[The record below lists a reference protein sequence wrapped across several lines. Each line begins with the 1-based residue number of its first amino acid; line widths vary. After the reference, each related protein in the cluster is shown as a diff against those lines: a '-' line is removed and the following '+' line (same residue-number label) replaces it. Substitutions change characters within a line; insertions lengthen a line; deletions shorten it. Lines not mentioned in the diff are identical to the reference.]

1 MKPLTLALA
10 GLEDEDVTDFR
21 RVFGKLRGQLE
32 ADWRLTDDHDADL
45 TVVDIDSIHGHMDWL
60 RLTGS
65 GTRTAV
71 YTSAQY
77 AKEADLSLFK
87 PLAAENL
94 ADILN
99 AVAAEGTGSDGG
111 PSQRRRDSAGQ
122 KATARAG
129 AVQAGAGSGRGRDC
143 SRIRQGGGGAPAA
156 PQPVPEGRP
165 RPVQAVSRPEPEPE
179 PTKWSRSRTRY
190 RPRESSRA
198 EKIR

>member
-1 MKPLTLALA
+1 M
-10 GLEDEDVTDFR
+10 
-21 RVFGKLRGQLE
+21 RGQLE

-77 AKEADLSLFK
+77 AKEADLCLFK

-99 AVAAEGTGSDGG
+99 AVAAEREAARMQA
-111 PSQRRRDSAGQ
+111 PRAAVAASAE
-122 KATARAG
+122 ARTTA
-129 AVQAGAGSGRGRDC
+129 
-143 SRIRQGGGGAPAA
+143 
-156 PQPVPEGRP
+156 
-165 RPVQAVSRPEPEPE
+165 EPEQ
-179 PTKWSRSRTRY
+179 
-190 RPRESSRA
+190 
-198 EKIR
+198 